1 MLKRIFLIF
10 ILSTLIFL
18 LCGCSKT
25 ENKNKNLNTYNNT
38 CDPTILDKNSLNIEI
53 FEKKQETVESEIAN
67 FSTTIKSKSSGRL
80 NNIRITCSKINT
92 HVIENGS
99 EFSFESIIGK
109 SSPEAGYQKAD
120 IFLNGKIVQA
130 YGGGNCQVSSTLY
143 NAVILVNGLLV
154 TERHKHKR
162 RVDYVPE
169 GMDAAVS
176 YGTSDF
182 RFKNECGYKIKIY
195 ATSDDN
201 NLNIKIVKLE

>member
-1 MLKRIFLIF
+1 MLKKIFLIF
-10 ILSTLIFL
+10 ILSALIFL
-18 LCGCSKT
+18 LYGCSKT
-25 ENKNKNLNTYNNT
+25 ENKNINTYNNN
-38 CDPTILDKNSLNIEI
+38 CDTSIIDKNSLNIEI
-53 FEKKQETVESEIAN
+53 LEKKYETIESELSN
-67 FSTTIKSKSSGRL
+67 FSTTIKSKAPGRL
-80 NNIRITCSKINT
+80 NNIRITCSKINNQ
-92 HVIENGS
+92 VIENGS

-109 SSPEAGYQKAD
+109 SSPESGYQKAD

-143 NAVILVNGLLV
+143 NAVILVNGLIV